1 MNASIATIQAAAPEP
16 RRGHLR
22 CPVCHIEHVAP
33 IALDSISLAGQRG
46 TLCVDRDGV
55 RLNPTASP
63 VEGGSAIGITFR
75 CRQGHL
81 FVLRLRSIYGSTTA
95 ETIVLPFPLTA
106 QDVEQ
111 AWCRTGQHTVV
122 SLVWAG
128 ASCGQEPS
136 GLLLQADMRLQK
148 RDRRKN

>member
-1 MNASIATIQAAAPEP
+1 MHITISTIQAAAPEP
-16 RRGHLR
+16 RCGQLR

-55 RLNPTASP
+55 RLDPTAPP

-81 FVLRLRSIYGSTTA
+81 FVMRLRSIYESTTA

-106 QDVEQ
+106 QDV
-111 AWCRTGQHTVV
+111 
-122 SLVWAG
+122 
-128 ASCGQEPS
+128 
-136 GLLLQADMRLQK
+136 
-148 RDRRKN
+148 DRF

>member
-1 MNASIATIQAAAPEP
+1 MHITIATIQAAAPEP

-55 RLNPTASP
+55 RLDPTAPP

-81 FVLRLRSIYGSTTA
+81 FVLRLRSIYESTTA
-95 ETIVLPFPLTA
+95 ETLVLPFPLTA
-106 QDVEQ
+106 QD
-111 AWCRTGQHTVV
+111 
-122 SLVWAG
+122 
-128 ASCGQEPS
+128 
-136 GLLLQADMRLQK
+136 ADRA
-148 RDRRKN
+148 